1 MDIKDFNILYNEY
14 IDTDLAISEDY
25 TNRINKHF
33 MAYLKNTNDKQ
44 ADTFKT
50 LTEALIIAM
59 LADLFKKWNKQLK
72 NISKNAYDFS
82 KEQTKGLKVV
92 KKDITKDVIEN
103 LYKTKLDSA
112 IADLTYVTQNINAN
126 ANRIIEDI
134 ETNLEQSKKQISLDL
149 MEEYSRYGIT
159 YFTKTDGARMGIN
172 DYIKI
177 KSADLAIS
185 TFRNVYFA
193 DMLSKGIELVQ
204 VKRLPTDAIE
214 CQNCVAYDEKVLSL
228 QEKEGYESVA
238 TAKMNN
244 LFHFNCFHYVIPFM
258 GEPTDE
264 ERTIVHTDEN
274 KKSYERNVK
283 KGIKRKLID

>member
-1 MDIKDFNILYNEY
+1 
-14 IDTDLAISEDY
+14 
-25 TNRINKHF
+25 
-33 MAYLKNTNDKQ
+33 
-44 ADTFKT
+44 
-50 LTEALIIAM
+50 
-59 LADLFKKWNKQLK
+59 
-72 NISKNAYDFS
+72 
-82 KEQTKGLKVV
+82 
-92 KKDITKDVIEN
+92 
-103 LYKTKLDSA
+103 
-112 IADLTYVTQNINAN
+112 
-126 ANRIIEDI
+126 
-134 ETNLEQSKKQISLDL
+134 

-159 YFTKTDGARMGIN
+159 YFTKTDGARMSIN

-228 QEKEGYESVA
+228 QEKEGYESIA
-238 TAKMNN
+238 TAKMNGI
-244 LFHFNCFHYVIPFM
+244 FHFNCFHYVIPFM

-264 ERTIVHTDEN
+264 ERTIIHTDDN

>member
-33 MAYLKNTNDKQ
+33 MAYLKNADDKQ

-103 LYKTKLDSA
+103 LYKIKLDSA

-159 YFTKTDGARMGIN
+159 YFTKTDGARMSIN

-204 VKRLPTDAIE
+204 VKRLPTTAVE
-214 CQNCVAYDEKVLSL
+214 CDNCRPYDEKVLSL
-228 QEKEGYESVA
+228 QEKEGYESIA
-238 TAKMNN
+238 TAKMNG
-244 LFHFNCFHYVIPFM
+244 LFHNNCWHYTIPFVD
-258 GEPTDE
+258 EPTE
-264 ERTIVHTDEN
+264 EQRTIKHSEDN
-274 KKSYERNVK
+274 KKTYARNVK
-283 KGIKRKLID
+283 KGIKKSLID

>member
-33 MAYLKNTNDKQ
+33 MAYLKSANDKQ

-159 YFTKTDGARMGIN
+159 YFTKTDGARMSIN

-238 TAKMNN
+238 TAKMNG

-258 GEPTDE
+258 DEPTSE
-264 ERTIVHTDEN
+264 QRTIVHTDDN

>member
-33 MAYLKNTNDKQ
+33 MAYLKNANDKQ

-92 KKDITKDVIEN
+92 KKDITKDIIEN

-159 YFTKTDGARMGIN
+159 YFTKTDGARMSIN

-204 VKRLPTDAIE
+204 VKRLPTTAVE
-214 CQNCVAYDEKVLSL
+214 CDNCRPYDEKVLSL
-228 QEKEGYESVA
+228 QEKEGYESIA
-238 TAKMNN
+238 TAKMNG
-244 LFHFNCFHYVIPFM
+244 LFHNNCWHYTIPFVD
-258 GEPTDE
+258 EPTE
-264 ERTIVHTDEN
+264 EQRTIKHSEDN
-274 KKSYERNVK
+274 KKTYARNVK
-283 KGIKRKLID
+283 KGIKKSLID

>member
-14 IDTDLAISEDY
+14 IDMDLAISEDY

-33 MAYLKNTNDKQ
+33 MAYLKNADDKQ

-159 YFTKTDGARMGIN
+159 YFTKTDGSRMDISN
-172 DYIKI
+172 YVKMKTSDVV
-177 KSADLAIS
+177 IS
-185 TFRNVYFA
+185 TFRNAFFA
-193 DMLSKGIELVQ
+193 EMLAKGVELVQ
-204 VKRLPTDAIE
+204 VKRLPTTAVE
-214 CQNCVAYDEKVLSL
+214 CDNCRPYDEKVLSL
-228 QEKEGYESVA
+228 QEKEGYESIA
-238 TAKMNN
+238 TAKMNG
-244 LFHFNCFHYVIPFM
+244 LFHNNCWHYTIPFVD
-258 GEPTDE
+258 EPTE
-264 ERTIVHTDEN
+264 EQRTIKHSEDN
-274 KKSYERNVK
+274 KKTYARNIK
-283 KGIKRKLID
+283 KGIKKSLID